1 MILLMFVDHVNCAH
15 KDIVIQMYFE
25 TVHSCVPIRPIYKTA
40 EFSVNEEGFSII
52 QMLFAF

>member
-1 MILLMFVDHVNCAH
+1 MFVDHVNCAH